1 MTWGS
6 TRRKGKVWQRR
17 GTPPDTEGATPRMDG
32 KRMLWRNR
40 ARCTFSTH
48 NTHWQIGLYI
58 YIILS
63 NLFRFVSHLGAR
75 FSVSRLVPGCVL
87 VRRVAQL
94 KWSKQHHQHST
105 GDWMELT
112 VAKRPGRCAVG
123 QKSKT
128 APVRCTGESRTETL
142 GVPDRPKSLSSKP
155 ADHMAQL
162 AESWHPYGVTRVL
175 SGCTRLGCSVGIG
188 SNGFSLPNLGTAS
201 LPNPGRRACLRR

>member
-1 MTWGS
+1 M
-6 TRRKGKVWQRR
+6 
-17 GTPPDTEGATPRMDG
+17 
-32 KRMLWRNR
+32 
-40 ARCTFSTH
+40 
-48 NTHWQIGLYI
+48 
-58 YIILS
+58 
-63 NLFRFVSHLGAR
+63 
-75 FSVSRLVPGCVL
+75 PGCVL

-128 APVRCTGESRTETL
+128 APVRCTGESRTEML

-188 SNGFSLPNLGTAS
+188 SNAPK
-201 LPNPGRRACLRR
+201 PGHRFAPKPWQACLPQEMSPLLPAAPQPDRLKE